1 LKNRET
7 LIQILL
13 ILRSNG
19 IINKKILLAVE
30 KLPPHYYLN
39 LLGLYKNFKQINVNE
54 LIRLLKILQNVLDHK
69 PKLDNV
75 FITDIKKGWLVVLAS
90 FLGKRIYGLCPNR
103 EIKEKIESIL
113 SFLKISNVFLKV
125 STINSNWNLVAPFD
139 LIIDFKRCEILPLK
153 FLELLTNEGLLFFT
167 KVIKKKVIIVKCNK
181 RKNSEVFNKSE
192 FFLEDNIIL

>member
-1 LKNRET
+1 MKNRET

-103 EIKEKIESIL
+103 EIKEKNPGMSPVDVAEAAAKPQT
-113 SFLKISNVFLKV
+113 SFAPSRLK
-125 STINSNWNLVAPFD
+125 
-139 LIIDFKRCEILPLK
+139 
-153 FLELLTNEGLLFFT
+153 LLFSGFL
-167 KVIKKKVIIVKCNK
+167 VKI
-181 RKNSEVFNKSE
+181 EY
-192 FFLEDNIIL
+192 